1 MAGSLLLPWVEGLVG
16 KAADALVQRVTSMW
30 GADGDRHKLERQ
42 LVYVRSLLA
51 DAEEK
56 AEAKTEAGRAVKAW
70 MKKLKA
76 AAYEADDVL
85 DDFQYEALRRDAQ
98 SGESTSRKVLYFSR
112 DRVVFHHKASRDLK
126 NVLDKIDELVVEM
139 NTFGLLER
147 AEAPQ
152 VLYQQTHS
160 SLDESLDIFGRDDD
174 KEVVVKLLLD
184 QQHQRNVQVLPI
196 IGMGGLGKTTLAK
209 MVYNNNKVQNHFD
222 LMMWHCVSENFEAT
236 AVVRS
241 VIELATNGRCDL
253 PENIE
258 LLGGKLQE
266 TIGRKRFLLVL
277 DNVWNEERHKWE
289 DDLKPL
295 LCSSNGG
302 SGSMILVTSRSR
314 QVAAIMGTLEPH
326 ELTCLSEDDSW
337 KLFAK
342 KAFSK
347 GVQEQPELVIIGK
360 HIVNRCKG
368 LPLALKSMGGL
379 MSSKPRVQQ
388 WEDIAKSNLGEATDE
403 VLPILKLSYRHLSS
417 EMKQCF
423 AFCAVF
429 PKDYVMEKD
438 MLTQL
443 WLANGFLHKEGTMDL
458 LAQKAEFIFNELAWR
473 SFLEDVKVRPLSD
486 WPFYQAVGCK
496 MHDLVHDLAKDVTD
510 ECAYATELVQREAS
524 IKDVHHIQVSR
535 NELKETS
542 GLLNGTSSLRTLLT
556 QSKNSDLEESKLMSL
571 RALRCEDPSIIHSQ
585 FMNAAHLRYLDLSNS
600 GIVRMPDSLCVLYNL
615 QSLRLNG
622 CSRLQ
627 FLPEGMAAL
636 RNLEHLYLLRCES
649 LERMPPK
656 LSLLHNLRTLTTF
669 IVDTKDGCGI
679 EELKDL
685 GHLGNRLELYNLGK
699 VKTGSKVNIHEKRNL
714 SELLLHWGRNLS
726 FNLASED
733 VSNAEQVL
741 ESLAPHGELQILE
754 IKSYRGPTISQWMRD
769 PGMFKCI
776 KKLRISTC
784 PRCMELPIVWFSST
798 LEELILSDMNSLTTL
813 CNNVDIEGAGFN
825 SRLQIF
831 PRLNIM
837 ELWSL
842 PELERWAE
850 NTAGGP
856 IMSMMFPLLKKL
868 TILDCPKLARL
879 PECPVLTLLCC
890 TSWSKVFGR
899 VSMPVAAPVSMPLGF
914 CPSLVH
920 LEVGVLADV
929 VMPLENQQNHSQ
941 RPLDTLRCL
950 KIQHDDGFTSIFK
963 QSEFQLRLEDCFPIL
978 ERLEFES
985 CYSIVHWPV
994 EELRCLPSLRSLYLL
1009 RCSKLEGKGSSSEET
1024 LPLPQLEKL
1033 QIASCDS
1040 LLEIPMLPTS
1050 LEEMG
1055 IELCGSLMALPPNL
1069 GNLANLR
1076 GLQLI
1081 HCDGLK
1087 VLPDGIDGLSSLEKL
1102 RISECPG
1109 IEKFPHGLL
1118 QRLPILKYLEIEGC
1132 PDLQRRCREGGEYFD
1147 SISMI
1152 PKKKKSFYQQK
1163 PN

>member
-1 MAGSLLLPWVEGLVG
+1 MAMAGSLLLPWVEGLVG

-42 LVYVRSLLA
+42 LEYVRSLLA

-98 SGESTSRKVLYFSR
+98 SGESTSRKALYFSR
-112 DRVVFHHKASRDLK
+112 DRIVFHHKASRDLK
-126 NVLDKIDELVVEM
+126 NVLDKIDELVAEM

-152 VLYQQTHS
+152 ILYQQTHS

-184 QQHQRNVQVLPI
+184 QQHQRNVQ
-196 IGMGGLGKTTLAK
+196 
-209 MVYNNNKVQNHFD
+209 
-222 LMMWHCVSENFEAT
+222 AT

-277 DNVWNEERHKWE
+277 DDVWNEERHKWE

-388 WEDIAKSNLGEATDE
+388 WEDIAKSNLG
-403 VLPILKLSYRHLSS
+403 
-417 EMKQCF
+417 
-423 AFCAVF
+423 
-429 PKDYVMEKD
+429 
-438 MLTQL
+438 
-443 WLANGFLHKEGTMDL
+443 
-458 LAQKAEFIFNELAWR
+458 
-473 SFLEDVKVRPLSD
+473 
-486 WPFYQAVGCK
+486 
-496 MHDLVHDLAKDVTD
+496 
-510 ECAYATELVQREAS
+510 
-524 IKDVHHIQVSR
+524 
-535 NELKETS
+535 
-542 GLLNGTSSLRTLLT
+542 
-556 QSKNSDLEESKLMSL
+556 
-571 RALRCEDPSIIHSQ
+571 
-585 FMNAAHLRYLDLSNS
+585 
-600 GIVRMPDSLCVLYNL
+600 
-615 QSLRLNG
+615 
-622 CSRLQ
+622 
-627 FLPEGMAAL
+627 MAAL

-669 IVDTKDGCGI
+669 IVDTKDGRGI
-679 EELKDL
+679 EELKDQRQ
-685 GHLGNRLELYNLGK
+685 LGNRLELYNLGK

-714 SELLLHWGRNLS
+714 SELLLHWGCNLS

-856 IMSMMFPLLKKL
+856 IMSVMFPLLKKL

-941 RPLDTLRCL
+941 RPLDTLRSL

-1055 IELCGSLMALPPNL
+1055 IELCGSLMALPSNL

-1102 RISECPG
+1102 RIKAE
-1109 IEKFPHGLL
+1109 L
-1118 QRLPILKYLEIEGC
+1118 
-1132 PDLQRRCREGGEYFD
+1132 
-1147 SISMI
+1147 M
-1152 PKKKKSFYQQK
+1152 K
-1163 PN
+1163 PVDAQCTVCFSNPYSQLSSL